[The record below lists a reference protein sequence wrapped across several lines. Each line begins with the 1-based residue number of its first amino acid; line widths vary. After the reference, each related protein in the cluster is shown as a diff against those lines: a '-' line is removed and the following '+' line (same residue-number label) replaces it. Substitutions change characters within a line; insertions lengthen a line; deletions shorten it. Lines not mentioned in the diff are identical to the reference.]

1 MDAMVSMAKETYS
14 NRPEWGSPG
23 LLHVDR
29 GKAKDNFIEA
39 SGLLIKEKGKDVMWG
54 RQPLSSTVSKTIS
67 RKMDWAT
74 LAAQKLVAEV
84 KGLSKPQRDSGT

>member
-14 NRPEWGSPG
+14 NRPEWGSPV

-39 SGLLIKEKGKDVMWG
+39 SGPLIKEKGKDVMWG

-67 RKMDWAT
+67 RKMD
-74 LAAQKLVAEV
+74 
-84 KGLSKPQRDSGT
+84 